1 MCKSD
6 MRMEGYHVRFYASEL
21 SKQQMYKFLIG
32 SVVPRP
38 IALITSQS
46 EEGLL
51 NIAPF
56 SFFNIVA
63 SEPALLSVAVNRK
76 EGEMKDTARNIL
88 TTKEAVVHVVTED
101 NVANANQTATLLPPD
116 ESELDHTTFT
126 TTDSEMVSVPSL
138 NESSIRFEVKL
149 YQHVEIKND
158 RNENTNDL
166 LLLEIQKVYI
176 DEDLFDLEKGY
187 IDVENI
193 KPVSRL
199 AGDDYARLGET
210 FTIER
215 PR

>member
-1 MCKSD
+1 M
-6 MRMEGYHVRFYASEL
+6 YAFYASEL

-56 SFFNIVA
+56 SFFNIVS

-76 EGEMKDTARNIL
+76 EGAMKDTARNIL
-88 TTKEAVVHVVTED
+88 TTKEAVVHVVTEA
-101 NVANANQTATLLPPD
+101 NVANANQTASLLPPD

-126 TTDSEMVSVPSL
+126 TTDSEMVNVPSL

-149 YQHVEIKND
+149 YQYVEIKND

-187 IDVENI
+187 VDVENVQ
-193 KPVSRL
+193 PVSRL
-199 AGDDYARLGET
+199 AGDNYARLGET
-210 FTIER
+210 FTIKR

>member
-1 MCKSD
+1 M
-6 MRMEGYHVRFYASEL
+6 YAFYASEL

-63 SEPALLSVAVNRK
+63 TEPALLSVAVNRK

-88 TTKEAVVHVVTED
+88 TKKEAVVHVVTED
-101 NVANANQTATLLPPD
+101 NVANANQTAALLPPD

-149 YQHVEIKND
+149 YRHIEIKND
-158 RNENTNDL
+158 RNENTSDL
-166 LLLEIQKVYI
+166 LLLEIQKMVI
-176 DEDLFDLEKGY
+176 DEAIYHLENGH

-193 KPVSRL
+193 KSVSRL
-199 AGDDYARLGET
+199 AGNDYARLGET

-215 PR
+215 PQ

>member
-1 MCKSD
+1 M
-6 MRMEGYHVRFYASEL
+6 YAFYASEL

-88 TTKEAVVHVVTED
+88 TMKEAVVHVVTED
-101 NVANANQTATLLPPD
+101 NVANANQTAAMLPPD
-116 ESELDHTTFT
+116 ESELARTTFT

-149 YQHVEIKND
+149 YRHIEIKND
-158 RNENTNDL
+158 RNENTSDL
-166 LLLEIQKVYI
+166 LLLEIQKMVI
-176 DEDLFDLEKGY
+176 DEAIYHLENGH
-187 IDVENI
+187 IDVENV

-199 AGDDYARLGET
+199 AGNDYARLGET

-215 PR
+215 PQ

>member
-1 MCKSD
+1 M
-6 MRMEGYHVRFYASEL
+6 YAFYASEL

-101 NVANANQTATLLPPD
+101 NVANANQTAALLPPD
-116 ESELDHTTFT
+116 ESELARTTFT

-149 YQHVEIKND
+149 YRHIEIKND

-166 LLLEIQKVYI
+166 LLLEIQKMVI
-176 DEDLFDLEKGY
+176 DEDLFDLENGH

-193 KPVSRL
+193 KSVSRL
-199 AGDDYARLGET
+199 AGNDYARLGET

-215 PR
+215 PQ

>member
-1 MCKSD
+1 M
-6 MRMEGYHVRFYASEL
+6 YAFYASEL

-56 SFFNIVA
+56 SFFNIVS

-76 EGEMKDTARNIL
+76 EGAMKDTARNIL
-88 TTKEAVVHVVTED
+88 TTKEAVVHVVTEA
-101 NVANANQTATLLPPD
+101 NVANANQTAALLPPD
-116 ESELDHTTFT
+116 ESELDHTAFT
-126 TTDSEMVSVPSL
+126 TTDSEMVNVPSL

-187 IDVENI
+187 VDVENVQ
-193 KPVSRL
+193 PVSRL
-199 AGDDYARLGET
+199 AGDNYARLGET
-210 FTIER
+210 FTIKR

>member
-1 MCKSD
+1 M
-6 MRMEGYHVRFYASEL
+6 YAFYASEL

-56 SFFNIVA
+56 SFFNIVS

-76 EGEMKDTARNIL
+76 EGAMKDTARNIL
-88 TTKEAVVHVVTED
+88 TTKEAVVHVVTEA
-101 NVANANQTATLLPPD
+101 NVANANQTAALLPSD

-126 TTDSEMVSVPSL
+126 TTDSEMVNVPSL

-187 IDVENI
+187 VDVENVQ
-193 KPVSRL
+193 PVSRL
-199 AGDDYARLGET
+199 AGDNYARLGET
-210 FTIER
+210 FTIKR

>member
-1 MCKSD
+1 M
-6 MRMEGYHVRFYASEL
+6 YAFYASEL

-101 NVANANQTATLLPPD
+101 NVANANQTAAMLPPD
-116 ESELDHTTFT
+116 ESELARTTFT

-149 YQHVEIKND
+149 YRHIEIKND
-158 RNENTNDL
+158 RNENTSDL
-166 LLLEIQKVYI
+166 LLLEIQKMVI
-176 DEDLFDLEKGY
+176 DEAIYHLENGH

-193 KPVSRL
+193 KSVSRL
-199 AGDDYARLGET
+199 AGNDYARLGET

-215 PR
+215 PQ

>member
-1 MCKSD
+1 M
-6 MRMEGYHVRFYASEL
+6 YAFYASEL

-56 SFFNIVA
+56 SFFNIVS

-76 EGEMKDTARNIL
+76 EGAMKDTARNIL
-88 TTKEAVVHVVTED
+88 TTKEAVVHVVTEA
-101 NVANANQTATLLPPD
+101 NVANANQTAALLPPD

-126 TTDSEMVSVPSL
+126 TTDSEMVNVPSL

-158 RNENTNDL
+158 RNKNTNDL

-187 IDVENI
+187 VDVENVQ
-193 KPVSRL
+193 PVSRL
-199 AGDDYARLGET
+199 AGDNYARLGET
-210 FTIER
+210 FTIKR

>member
-1 MCKSD
+1 M
-6 MRMEGYHVRFYASEL
+6 YAFYASEL

-63 SEPALLSVAVNRK
+63 TEPALLSVAVNRK

-88 TTKEAVVHVVTED
+88 TKKEAVVHVVTED
-101 NVANANQTATLLPPD
+101 NVANANQTAAMLPPD
-116 ESELDHTTFT
+116 ESELARTTFT

-149 YQHVEIKND
+149 YRHIEIKND
-158 RNENTNDL
+158 RNENTSDL
-166 LLLEIQKVYI
+166 LLLEIQKMVI
-176 DEDLFDLEKGY
+176 DEAIYHLEKGY
-187 IDVENI
+187 IDVENV

-199 AGDDYARLGET
+199 AGNDYARLGET

-215 PR
+215 PQ